1 MFDLTGKCALITGA
15 AGGIGRAIAK
25 AFAAQGATLALTD
38 MNEEGLKAFAAEL
51 GGNVHCIPGN
61 LGDAAEVE
69 RIAAEAEEKMG
80 RIDILVNNAGLTRD
94 NLAMRM
100 KDEEWDLVLNV
111 NLTAAFRLS
120 RAVMRGMMKNRYG
133 RIIGLASVVGATGNA
148 GQANYA
154 ASKGG
159 LVAMSKCLA
168 AELASRNITVNCVAP
183 GFIATPMTDKLSD
196 EQKGKLVVKIPMG
209 RLGSAGD
216 VAACISFLA
225 SEEAGYVTGQTIH
238 VNGGMAMI

>member
-1 MFDLTGKCALITGA
+1 MFQLTGKCALITGA

-25 AFAAQGATLALTD
+25 AFHEQGATLALTD
-38 MNEEGLKAFAAEL
+38 MNAEGLESLAKEL
-51 GGNVHCIPGN
+51 GSRAFCIPGN
-61 LGDAAEVE
+61 LGDPAEIE
-69 RIAAEAEEKMG
+69 RIAGEAEKQMG

-94 NLAMRM
+94 NLSMRM
-100 KDEEWDLVLNV
+100 KDEEWDLVMNV

-133 RIIGLASVVGATGNA
+133 RIIGMASVVGATGNA

-183 GFIATPMTDKLSD
+183 GFIATPMTDKLTD
-196 EQKGKLVVKIPMG
+196 EQKAKLAERIPVG

-216 VAACISFLA
+216 VAACVSFLA
-225 SEEAGYVTGQTIH
+225 SGEAAYVTGQTIH